1 MNLNLAIELRD
12 LSENQRVAL
21 AAMIM
26 DVPVNF
32 PAADKPSACSTLNIA
47 VTADTSQ
54 AVASINAL
62 AAHAAATVPPELANE
77 INILAQEGGEF
88 DASVAFGAGDQHD
101 PAAAFG
107 GTPAPL
113 PLGAT
118 PAPFTVAAVPF
129 STAPVATPILT
140 NPANAPIQLAPNPAP
155 VAVAPSAPV
164 AASTPANG
172 VELDKNGLPWD
183 ARIHG
188 STKTKNSDGT
198 WRAKRGVDNALVLQV
213 NNELWQLMGAPAAPL
228 THAPATA
235 TTPAPQAGHAT
246 MPTAGAAFSGVP
258 APAPDPYLAGIAPP
272 PSHSAPALG
281 AVSNITAAPSVA
293 LPDGRQLFVALI
305 GRASAALQA
314 NKLTQAEVAE
324 ICTRH
329 GVPALPLLANRLD
342 LVPTIAAEIDALIA
356 TRP

>member
-1 MNLNLAIELRD
+1 MNLNLSLVLGD
-12 LSENQRVAL
+12 LSENQRMAL

-26 DVPVNF
+26 DAPVNL
-32 PAADKPSACSTLNIA
+32 PAADEPSVCSTRSIA
-47 VTADTSQ
+47 VTADTSK
-54 AVASINAL
+54 AIASIDAL
-62 AAHAAATVPPELANE
+62 AAHVVATVPPELANE
-77 INILAQEGGEF
+77 IAYLVKEGGEF
-88 DASVAFGAGDQHD
+88 DASVAFGAGTQHD

-113 PLGAT
+113 PPGAT
-118 PAPFTVAAVPF
+118 LAPFTAVAVPP
-129 STAPVATPILT
+129 STVPVATPILT
-140 NPANAPIQLAPNPAP
+140 NPANGPIPLAQNPAP
-155 VAVAPSAPV
+155 VGAAHSAPV
-164 AASTPANG
+164 VALSPANG

-198 WRAKRGVDNALVLQV
+198 WRAKRGVDNAMVLQV
-213 NNELWQLMGAPAAPL
+213 NNQLRQLMGAVTPL
-228 THAPATA
+228 AQAPATA
-235 TTPAPQAGHAT
+235 TTLAPLAGHVT

-258 APAPDPYLAGIAPP
+258 APASGLNLVAPPP